1 MAMAHVLKAPTM
13 MLAISGAAVRLRPK
27 ITKPAIL
34 ESMPEE
40 NRVESIVKK
49 TYIDKK
55 RLGGGGGLRVFVVN

>member
-40 NRVESIVKK
+40 NRGESIVKK

-55 RLGGGGGLRVFVVN
+55 